1 MLVKII
7 TFNVAHGRGMDNII
21 DIERQA
27 NLIKEYKPDIIFLQ
41 EVDMYTKKAGEVNQ
55 IREFAKKVGM
65 YYCSMESNITL
76 EDGYYGD
83 GIISRF
89 LISFSANYLMP
100 LTDTKHE
107 QRGILYN
114 RISLGTTKLN
124 LFSVHLSTY
133 EDERILA
140 AKELCRIISKIDS
153 NEVIIVG
160 GDFNVGV
167 TRLGKGRYIFEE
179 KERYEEYEILQ
190 KKLKKIDNKEDTWF
204 SELGKGCI
212 DTIFYSENIE
222 LIKYE
227 TIDAN
232 GTSDHNAIYTEFNI

>member
-41 EVDMYTKKAGEVNQ
+41 EVDMYTKRAGEVNQ

-89 LISFSANYLMP
+89 LCTLI
-100 LTDTKHE
+100 
-107 QRGILYN
+107 
-114 RISLGTTKLN
+114 
-124 LFSVHLSTY
+124 
-133 EDERILA
+133 
-140 AKELCRIISKIDS
+140 
-153 NEVIIVG
+153 
-160 GDFNVGV
+160 
-167 TRLGKGRYIFEE
+167 
-179 KERYEEYEILQ
+179 
-190 KKLKKIDNKEDTWF
+190 
-204 SELGKGCI
+204 
-212 DTIFYSENIE
+212 NI
-222 LIKYE
+222 
-227 TIDAN
+227 
-232 GTSDHNAIYTEFNI
+232 

>member
-1 MLVKII
+1 MLLKII
-7 TFNVAHGRGMDNII
+7 TFNVAHGRGTDNKV

-41 EVDMYTKKAGEVNQ
+41 EVDMYTKRAGEMNQ
-55 IREFAKKVGM
+55 IREF
-65 YYCSMESNITL
+65 
-76 EDGYYGD
+76 
-83 GIISRF
+83 GIISKF

-140 AKELCRIISKIDS
+140 AKELCRIISKIDPS
-153 NEVIIVG
+153 EIIIVG

-167 TRLGKGRYIFEE
+167 TRLGKGKYIFEE
-179 KERYEEYEILQ
+179 KESYEEYEILNR
-190 KKLKKIDNKEDTWF
+190 KLDKINNIEDTWF
-204 SELGKGCI
+204 SELGQGCI
-212 DTIFYSENIE
+212 DTIFYSRNIE
-222 LIKYE
+222 LIKFE
-227 TIDAN
+227 TIDAK
-232 GTSDHNAIYTEFNI
+232 GTSDHSAIYTEFNI